1 MKTQSKKL
9 SFIESIIQ
17 TFIGLSVS
25 FIIQLIIY
33 PIMDIEVSY
42 KQNLIITLVF
52 TVASIIRGYF
62 VRRLFNRI
70 G

>member
-9 SFIESIIQ
+9 SLIESLIQ

-33 PIMDIEVSY
+33 PVMDIEVSY

-52 TVASIIRGYF
+52 TIASIIRGYF